1 MIISVT
7 VFKREITEGN
17 KNTLKGNCRE
27 NIIIFSCRQI
37 RGISMKSFEIKTK
50 IHFGDNAL
58 ERLAQ
63 MPYNRVLVITDP
75 FIAKGPMIKM
85 ITDPLERAG
94 KTYEVFHDV
103 VPDAPIDKIIIGVK
117 KMLEYMPEAIVAV
130 GGGSAIDSS
139 KAIREFALN
148 INHYADV
155 AMIAIPTTS
164 GTGSEVTSFAVV
176 NDTVAKIK
184 HPLVSPTLTAEEAIL
199 DAELVKSVPPAITAD
214 TGMDVLTHAIEAY
227 VSTNHN
233 EFSTALAEKSIEIA
247 GVFLLRAYLNGD
259 DTHARQKMHVAS
271 CLAGLAFNSASLG
284 LTHGMAHQLGANF
297 HIPHGRAN
305 AMLLPHIIEYNADIH
320 KDSRSKSEYHPSV
333 KRYSTIAHVLGLSSY
348 NKVMSVRSLIQWIQ
362 FMNQD
367 MNIPARI
374 SEIGTISVNEY
385 MSKVE
390 IMAEAALADACTAT
404 NPRTPD
410 KEAIMQIYR
419 NLW

>member
-1 MIISVT
+1 
-7 VFKREITEGN
+7 
-17 KNTLKGNCRE
+17 
-27 NIIIFSCRQI
+27 
-37 RGISMKSFEIKTK
+37 MKSFEIKTK

-63 MPYNRVLVITDP
+63 MPYKRVLVITDP
-75 FIAKGPMIKM
+75 FIAKGPMIKL
-85 ITDPLERAG
+85 ITEPLERSG
-94 KTYEVFHDV
+94 KAFEVFHDV

-117 KMLEYMPEAIVAV
+117 KMLEYMPDAIVAV

-139 KAIREFALN
+139 KSIREFALG

-155 AMIAIPTTS
+155 AMVAIPTTS

-176 NDTVAKIK
+176 NDPVAKIK
-184 HPLVSPTLTAEEAIL
+184 HPLVSPSLTAEEAIL

-227 VSTNHN
+227 VSTDHN
-233 EFSTALAEKSIEIA
+233 EFSTALAEKSIEIV
-247 GVFLLRAYLNGD
+247 GVFLLRAYLNGS

-320 KDSRSKSEYHPSV
+320 KDSRSQSEYHPSV

-367 MNIPARI
+367 MKIPARI
-374 SEIGTISVNEY
+374 SEIGTISVNDY

-390 IMAEAALADACTAT
+390 AMAEAALADACTAT

>member
-7 VFKREITEGN
+7 VFKLDTTEGSTN
-17 KNTLKGNCRE
+17 LLKGKCRE
-27 NIIIFSCRQI
+27 NIVIFSCRQK

-63 MPYNRVLVITDP
+63 MPFNRVLVITDP

-85 ITDPLERAG
+85 ITDPLDRAG

-117 KMLEYMPEAIVAV
+117 KLLEYRPEVIVAV

-139 KAIREFALN
+139 KAIREFALG
-148 INHYADV
+148 IDHYADV

-184 HPLVSPTLTAEEAIL
+184 HPLVSPSLTAEEAIL

-233 EFSTALAEKSIEIA
+233 EFSTALAEKSIEIV
-247 GVFLLRAYLNGD
+247 GVFLLRAYLNGN

-320 KDSRSKSEYHPSV
+320 KDSRSQSEYHPSV

-367 MNIPARI
+367 MKIPARI
-374 SEIGTISVNEY
+374 SEIGTISVNDY

-390 IMAEAALADACTAT
+390 AMAEAALADACTAT

>member
-1 MIISVT
+1 
-7 VFKREITEGN
+7 
-17 KNTLKGNCRE
+17 
-27 NIIIFSCRQI
+27 
-37 RGISMKSFEIKTK
+37 MKSFEIQTK

-63 MPYNRVLVITDP
+63 MPYRRILVITDP
-75 FIAKGPMIKM
+75 FIANGPMIRL
-85 ITDPLERAG
+85 ITEPLQRSG
-94 KTYEVFHDV
+94 KEYEIFHDV
-103 VPDAPIDKIIIGVK
+103 VPDAPLDKIIVGVE
-117 KMLEYMPEAIVAV
+117 KMLEYLPDVIVAV

-148 INHYADV
+148 VNRYADV
-155 AMIAIPTTS
+155 ALIAIPTTS

-176 NDTVAKIK
+176 NDTASKTK
-184 HPLVSPTLTAEEAIL
+184 YPLISPSLTAEEAIL
-199 DAELVKSVPPAITAD
+199 DAELVKSVPPDITAD

-227 VSTNHN
+227 VSTEHN
-233 EFSTALAEKSIEIA
+233 EFSTALAEKSIEII
-247 GVFLLRAYLNGD
+247 GVFLLRAYLNGN

-320 KDSRSKSEYHPSV
+320 KDSSSQAEYLPSV
-333 KRYSTIAHVLGLSSY
+333 KRYSTIAHKLGLSSY

-367 MNIPARI
+367 MKIPARI
-374 SEIGTISVNEY
+374 SEMGTISVNDY
-385 MSKVE
+385 MSKVDS
-390 IMAEAALADACTAT
+390 MAEAALADSCTLT

-410 KEAIMQIYR
+410 KEAVMQIYR

>member
-1 MIISVT
+1 
-7 VFKREITEGN
+7 
-17 KNTLKGNCRE
+17 
-27 NIIIFSCRQI
+27 
-37 RGISMKSFEIKTK
+37 MKSFEIKTK

-63 MPYNRVLVITDP
+63 MPYKRVLVITDP
-75 FIAKGPMIKM
+75 FIAKGPMIKL
-85 ITDPLERAG
+85 ITEPLERSG
-94 KTYEVFHDV
+94 KAFEVFHDV

-117 KMLEYMPEAIVAV
+117 KMLEYMPDAIVAV

-139 KAIREFALN
+139 KSIREFALG
-148 INHYADV
+148 ISHYADV
-155 AMIAIPTTS
+155 AMVAIPTTS

-176 NDTVAKIK
+176 NDPVAKIK
-184 HPLVSPTLTAEEAIL
+184 HPLVSPSLTAEEAIL

-227 VSTNHN
+227 VSTDHN
-233 EFSTALAEKSIEIA
+233 EFSTALAEKSIEIV
-247 GVFLLRAYLNGD
+247 GVFLLRAYLNGS

-320 KDSRSKSEYHPSV
+320 KDSRSQSEYHPSV

-367 MNIPARI
+367 MKIPARI
-374 SEIGTISVNEY
+374 SEIGTISVNDY

-390 IMAEAALADACTAT
+390 TMAEAALADACTAT

>member
-1 MIISVT
+1 M
-7 VFKREITEGN
+7 
-17 KNTLKGNCRE
+17 GNCCEIRT
-27 NIIIFSCRQI
+27 IFSHIQK
-37 RGISMKSFEIKTK
+37 GEISMKSFEIKTK

-63 MPYNRVLVITDP
+63 MPYKRVLVITDP

-85 ITDPLERAG
+85 ITDPLDRAQ

-117 KMLEYMPEAIVAV
+117 KMLEYMPDAIVAV

-139 KAIREFALN
+139 KSIREFALN

-155 AMIAIPTTS
+155 ALIAIPTTS

-227 VSTNHN
+227 VSTDHN
-233 EFSTALAEKSIEIA
+233 EFSTALAEKSIEIV
-247 GVFLLRAYLNGD
+247 GVFLLRAFLNGD

-320 KDSRSKSEYHPSV
+320 KDSRSQSEYHPSV

-362 FMNQD
+362 FMNHD
-367 MNIPARI
+367 MKIPARI
-374 SEIGTISVNEY
+374 SEIGTITVNDY

-390 IMAEAALADACTAT
+390 AMAEAALADACTAT

>member
-1 MIISVT
+1 
-7 VFKREITEGN
+7 
-17 KNTLKGNCRE
+17 
-27 NIIIFSCRQI
+27 
-37 RGISMKSFEIKTK
+37 MKSFEIKTK

-63 MPYNRVLVITDP
+63 MPYNRILVITDP
-75 FIAKGPMIKM
+75 FIAKGPMIKL
-85 ITDPLERAG
+85 ITEPLEKAG
-94 KTYEVFHDV
+94 KTYDVFHDV

-139 KAIREFALN
+139 KAIREFALG

-184 HPLVSPTLTAEEAIL
+184 HPLVSPSLTAEEAIL

-227 VSTNHN
+227 VSTDHN
-233 EFSTALAEKSIEIA
+233 EFSTALAEKSIEIV
-247 GVFLLRAYLNGD
+247 GVFLLRAYLNGS

-320 KDSRSKSEYHPSV
+320 KDSRSQSEYHPSV

-367 MNIPARI
+367 MKIPARI
-374 SEIGTISVNEY
+374 SEIGTISVNDY

-390 IMAEAALADACTAT
+390 AMAEAALADACTAT

>member
-1 MIISVT
+1 
-7 VFKREITEGN
+7 
-17 KNTLKGNCRE
+17 
-27 NIIIFSCRQI
+27 
-37 RGISMKSFEIKTK
+37 MKSFEIKTK
-50 IHFGDNAL
+50 IHFGEHAL
-58 ERLAQ
+58 QRLSQ
-63 MPYNRVLVITDP
+63 MPYQRVLVITDP
-75 FIAKGPMIKM
+75 FIAKGELIHL
-85 ITDPLERAG
+85 ITEPLINAG
-94 KTYEVFHDV
+94 KEYEIFHDV
-103 VPDAPIDKIIIGVK
+103 VPDAPIEKIIIGVK
-117 KMLEYMPEAIVAV
+117 KMLEYLPDAIVAV

-139 KAIREFALN
+139 KSIREFALN

-155 AMIAIPTTS
+155 ALIAVPTTS

-176 NDTVAKIK
+176 NDTAAHIK
-184 HPLVSPTLTAEEAIL
+184 HPLVSPSLTAEEAIL
-199 DAELVKSVPPAITAD
+199 DADLVRSVPPSITAD

-227 VSTNHN
+227 VSTDHN
-233 EFSTALAEKSIEIA
+233 EFSTALAEKSIEIV
-247 GVFLLRAYLNGD
+247 GVFLLRAYLDGN

-284 LTHGMAHQLGANF
+284 LTHGMAHQLGAQF

-320 KDSRSKSEYHPSV
+320 KGSKSKPEYLPSV

-348 NKVMSVRSLIQWIQ
+348 NEVMSVRSLIQWIQ

-367 MNIPARI
+367 MKIPARI
-374 SEIGTISVNEY
+374 SEIGNITVNDY

-390 IMAEAALADACTAT
+390 LMADAALKDTCTAT

>member
-7 VFKREITEGN
+7 VFKLYTTEGN
-17 KNTLKGNCRE
+17 TNTLKGKCRE
-27 NIIIFSCRQI
+27 NIIIFSCRQK

-85 ITDPLERAG
+85 ITDPLDRAG

-117 KMLEYMPEAIVAV
+117 KLLEYRPEVIVAV

-139 KAIREFALN
+139 KAIREFALG
-148 INHYADV
+148 IDHYADV

-184 HPLVSPTLTAEEAIL
+184 HPLVSPSLTAEEAIL
-199 DAELVKSVPPAITAD
+199 DAELVKSVPPSITAD

-233 EFSTALAEKSIEIA
+233 EFSTALAEKSIEIV
-247 GVFLLRAYLNGD
+247 GVFLLRAFLNGN

-320 KDSRSKSEYHPSV
+320 KDSRSQSEYHPSV

-367 MNIPARI
+367 MKIPARI
-374 SEIGTISVNEY
+374 SEIGTISVNDY

-390 IMAEAALADACTAT
+390 VMAEAALADACTAT